1 MRYAIV
7 QNGTVTNVVKSAGAL
22 AENWI
27 QSDSAGIGDTYENDQ
42 FTAPEPPPAAIPK
55 SVSMDQARK
64 AMVLGGVSM
73 ASVATAISG
82 IEDATQR
89 ELAQIDWECSTTVR
103 RTSPLITS
111 LGPSLN
117 LTDAQIDALFIAA
130 SSL

>member
-1 MRYAIV
+1 MNRLVVDVKTGSVTTVELTDREIEAI
-7 QNGTVTNVVKSAGAL
+7 NAKAAL
-22 AENWI
+22 
-27 QSDSAGIGDTYENDQ
+27 
-42 FTAPEPPPAAIPK
+42 PADVPH
-55 SVSMDQARK
+55 SVSMSQARK

-89 ELAQIDWECSTTVR
+89 ELAQIDWEYSTTVR